1 MLICFLA
8 GAGVTWA
15 DSWTRCT
22 AVTDLTSGG
31 TFIIGYETI
40 AKSGKI
46 IPMKNTG
53 GTATTSAAGYMA
65 NGSEIDMAT
74 VTATADYEFSI
85 VASTTVKDAICIKAG
100 ENYIGNTNTKNNCK
114 LFADEAKTT
123 SYGVTVD
130 ANDVF
135 TLKIAANKD
144 YHTLQYNATSPR
156 FAVYGG
162 AQKNLV
168 IYKNVTG
175 GGTTTDPDSGDGNAS
190 SFVFNT
196 DAGISALGITKPN
209 SGAGTNLGSSKYTSG
224 AITMTTTDGGTA
236 TRVWNSSGTT
246 SLRVYKDG
254 GSLTFSGATI
264 TKIAFNSNVAMTA
277 NVGTLSG
284 SSWEGSA
291 SSVTFTATENV
302 TINTIAVTY
311 TAGTEGGGESGGGE
325 SGGGDEGGETPDLT
339 LIGIEASGT
348 PAEFW
353 VGDTFNHDGIKI
365 NALWDDETEL
375 DVTDLCKFSGYDM
388 TKAGEQSV
396 TVTYKGET
404 CTYKIN
410 VLTIANGKGTAYT
423 VSKAIELIE
432 AGKDLNTPVY
442 VKGKVSEI
450 VTEFSEQYGNITFN
464 ISEDGTTS
472 GQQFQFYRNFKEAN
486 KAKWTADDTLP
497 GVGDDVIGYGT
508 LKKYVK
514 DSQVT
519 YEFNEGNYIVDLNAT
534 SLKPIAGF
542 IQTREAT
549 VNANEPIDIRDYIR
563 IPEDAG
569 YNNYSITTSIGGL
582 TQQDGEFAC
591 TYSYVTFLKA
601 GTYTVDVK
609 APAVEG
615 RYAESTGSIVF
626 TVEMNDRIE
635 SLTIEGTPTKT
646 HYYTGERFDM
656 TGLKVMANYQKSPS
670 VDVTNEAELTFD
682 PKTFTEIG
690 EQIAITVLAAYSDAT
705 SEVYTYKVS
714 VEKNPYAIA
723 ENFEATSGNI
733 DENISYESFKG
744 DATTVPAIM
753 DKCIRLYQNGGY
765 ITISGAKGV
774 KISEVILTTGGTYA
788 TTTIG
793 TAIEDAEAP
802 TTGTAVDKNSDFKVS
817 NLNCSSISFYCLGT
831 DKNTRLD
838 IAKIQ
843 VKYTKVDINLASISI
858 SGEGAEFI
866 QNSSFNHDG
875 ISVTALYTDQS
886 SADVTTKA
894 EFTEPD
900 MTTVGEKIVN
910 VTYTEGGI
918 TKNASYTINVV
929 AESITE
935 LHIATLPTKTV
946 FKLGES
952 FNSEGLCITADY
964 NSGRKNIE
972 LEATDYE
979 VVAPSTESLGKT
991 EVTVRLV
998 ANKEIAESYTVSIV
1012 PTNTIFFE
1020 SFDTNDGTGGNDNQW
1035 SGSIASNNIKSD
1047 NVDEN
1052 GKSTWTFGAAKGAYQ
1067 CAKFGAG
1074 SAAGSAVTPVLDH
1087 IGSVTVSFKAA
1098 AWNGN
1103 NEKTTIKVSIADN
1116 VASAQEITL
1125 TKGAWGD
1132 YTVTFNGLTT
1142 ESKVKFAASEKENNR
1157 FFLDEVLITTA
1168 AEPAVG
1174 RVTNYIEALK
1184 NGEEGYTLDG
1194 LQKIIND
1201 ILQIKP

>member
-15 DSWTRCT
+15 DEVTYTFKDVASEQSWSNGDAYTN
-22 AVTDLTSGG
+22 VTLGNFTFTVSGG
-31 TFIIGYETI
+31 GNNGKYYTSDTTWRFYSGGGLAISPAKGYTITSVTSNPSQTFNTSNGTASASFSATVKLKSITIIYT
-40 AKSGKI
+40 A
-46 IPMKNTG
+46 NDTG
-53 GTATTSAAGYMA
+53 G
-65 NGSEIDMAT
+65 
-74 VTATADYEFSI
+74 
-85 VASTTVKDAICIKAG
+85 ST
-100 ENYIGNTNTKNNCK
+100 EEGN
-114 LFADEAKTT
+114 
-123 SYGVTVD
+123 V
-130 ANDVF
+130 
-135 TLKIAANKD
+135 
-144 YHTLQYNATSPR
+144 
-156 FAVYGG
+156 
-162 AQKNLV
+162 
-168 IYKNVTG
+168 
-175 GGTTTDPDSGDGNAS
+175 S
-190 SFVFNT
+190 SFIFNT
-196 DAGISALGITKPN
+196 DAGLSALGITKPTT
-209 SGAGTNLGSSKYTSG
+209 SAGTNLGSTSYTSG
-224 AITMTTTDGGTA
+224 AISMTATDGGTA
-236 TRVWNSSGTT
+236 TRVWNSNGTT
-246 SLRVYKDG
+246 SLRVYKNG

-311 TAGTEGGGESGGGE
+311 TAGTEGGGESGGG
-325 SGGGDEGGETPDLT
+325 DEGGETPDLT

-353 VGDTFNHDGIKI
+353 VGDTFNHDGIKV

-410 VLTIANGKGTAYT
+410 VLTIANEKGTAYT

-486 KAKWTADDTLP
+486 KTKWTADDTLP

-514 DSQVT
+514 DTQVT

-646 HYYTGERFDM
+646 HYYTGESFDI

-670 VDVTNEAELTFD
+670 VNVTNEAELTFE
-682 PKTFTEIG
+682 PETFTEIG

-714 VEKNPYAIA
+714 VEKNPHAIA

-744 DATTVPAIM
+744 DATAVPTIM

-802 TTGTAVDKNSDFKVS
+802 TTGTAVAKNSDFKVS
-817 NLNCSSISFYCLGT
+817 DLNCNSISFYCLGT
-831 DKNTRLD
+831 DSQSRID
-838 IAKIQ
+838 IAAIK
-843 VKYTKVDINLASISI
+843 VKYTKEDINLTSISVA
-858 SGEGAEFI
+858 GEGVGKEFL
-866 QNSSFNHDG
+866 QNSTFNHDG
-875 ISVTALYTDQS
+875 ISVTVLYTDQS
-886 SADVTTKA
+886 SADVTAKA

-900 MTTVGEKIVN
+900 RLLAKRLLT
-910 VTYTEGGI
+910 
-918 TKNASYTINVV
+918 
-929 AESITE
+929 
-935 LHIATLPTKTV
+935 
-946 FKLGES
+946 
-952 FNSEGLCITADY
+952 
-964 NSGRKNIE
+964 
-972 LEATDYE
+972 
-979 VVAPSTESLGKT
+979 SL
-991 EVTVRLV
+991 
-998 ANKEIAESYTVSIV
+998 
-1012 PTNTIFFE
+1012 
-1020 SFDTNDGTGGNDNQW
+1020 
-1035 SGSIASNNIKSD
+1035 
-1047 NVDEN
+1047 
-1052 GKSTWTFGAAKGAYQ
+1052 
-1067 CAKFGAG
+1067 
-1074 SAAGSAVTPVLDH
+1074 TP
-1087 IGSVTVSFKAA
+1087 KAA
-1098 AWNGN
+1098 
-1103 NEKTTIKVSIADN
+1103 
-1116 VASAQEITL
+1116 
-1125 TKGAWGD
+1125 
-1132 YTVTFNGLTT
+1132 
-1142 ESKVKFAASEKENNR
+1142 
-1157 FFLDEVLITTA
+1157 
-1168 AEPAVG
+1168 
-1174 RVTNYIEALK
+1174 
-1184 NGEEGYTLDG
+1184 
-1194 LQKIIND
+1194 
-1201 ILQIKP
+1201 

>member
-1 MLICFLA
+1 
-8 GAGVTWA
+8 
-15 DSWTRCT
+15 
-22 AVTDLTSGG
+22 
-31 TFIIGYETI
+31 
-40 AKSGKI
+40 
-46 IPMKNTG
+46 
-53 GTATTSAAGYMA
+53 
-65 NGSEIDMAT
+65 
-74 VTATADYEFSI
+74 
-85 VASTTVKDAICIKAG
+85 
-100 ENYIGNTNTKNNCK
+100 
-114 LFADEAKTT
+114 
-123 SYGVTVD
+123 
-130 ANDVF
+130 
-135 TLKIAANKD
+135 
-144 YHTLQYNATSPR
+144 
-156 FAVYGG
+156 
-162 AQKNLV
+162 
-168 IYKNVTG
+168 
-175 GGTTTDPDSGDGNAS
+175 
-190 SFVFNT
+190 
-196 DAGISALGITKPN
+196 
-209 SGAGTNLGSSKYTSG
+209 
-224 AITMTTTDGGTA
+224 
-236 TRVWNSSGTT
+236 
-246 SLRVYKDG
+246 
-254 GSLTFSGATI
+254 
-264 TKIAFNSNVAMTA
+264 MTA

-311 TAGTEGGGESGGGE
+311 TAGTEGGGESGGG
-325 SGGGDEGGETPDLT
+325 DEGGETPDLT

-353 VGDTFNHDGIKI
+353 VGDTFNHDGIKV

-410 VLTIANGKGTAYT
+410 VLTIANEKGTAYT

-486 KAKWTADDTLP
+486 KTKWTADDTLP

-514 DSQVT
+514 DTQVT

-646 HYYTGERFDM
+646 HYYTGESFDI

-670 VDVTNEAELTFD
+670 VNVTNEAELTFE
-682 PKTFTEIG
+682 PETFTEIG

-714 VEKNPYAIA
+714 VEKNPHAIA

-744 DATTVPAIM
+744 DATAVPTIM

-802 TTGTAVDKNSDFKVS
+802 TTGTAVAKNSDFKVS
-817 NLNCSSISFYCLGT
+817 DLNCNSISFYCLGT
-831 DKNTRLD
+831 DSQSRID
-838 IAKIQ
+838 IAAIK
-843 VKYTKVDINLASISI
+843 VKYTKEDINLTSISVA
-858 SGEGAEFI
+858 GEGVGKEFL
-866 QNSSFNHDG
+866 QNSTFNHDG

-886 SADVTTKA
+886 SADVTAKA

-900 MTTVGEKIVN
+900 RLLAKRLLT
-910 VTYTEGGI
+910 
-918 TKNASYTINVV
+918 
-929 AESITE
+929 
-935 LHIATLPTKTV
+935 
-946 FKLGES
+946 
-952 FNSEGLCITADY
+952 
-964 NSGRKNIE
+964 
-972 LEATDYE
+972 
-979 VVAPSTESLGKT
+979 SL
-991 EVTVRLV
+991 
-998 ANKEIAESYTVSIV
+998 
-1012 PTNTIFFE
+1012 
-1020 SFDTNDGTGGNDNQW
+1020 
-1035 SGSIASNNIKSD
+1035 
-1047 NVDEN
+1047 
-1052 GKSTWTFGAAKGAYQ
+1052 
-1067 CAKFGAG
+1067 
-1074 SAAGSAVTPVLDH
+1074 TP
-1087 IGSVTVSFKAA
+1087 KAA
-1098 AWNGN
+1098 
-1103 NEKTTIKVSIADN
+1103 
-1116 VASAQEITL
+1116 
-1125 TKGAWGD
+1125 
-1132 YTVTFNGLTT
+1132 
-1142 ESKVKFAASEKENNR
+1142 
-1157 FFLDEVLITTA
+1157 
-1168 AEPAVG
+1168 
-1174 RVTNYIEALK
+1174 
-1184 NGEEGYTLDG
+1184 
-1194 LQKIIND
+1194 
-1201 ILQIKP
+1201 